1 MATRGGMGRF
11 RALSFDEQSGA
22 DPAPA
27 PAKPG
32 RKAIIGRPLTPAERQ
47 ERRRL
52 MRAVQLAE
60 HFDQAEAAISLVRHE
75 INRSTPELDLALAT
89 LEERLQALREYVNV

>member
-1 MATRGGMGRF
+1 MATRGSTGRF
-11 RALSFDEQSGA
+11 RSLSFDEPEG
-22 DPAPA
+22 DPAP
-27 PAKPG
+27 KPG

-52 MRAVQLAE
+52 IRSVQLAE

-89 LEERLQALREYVNV
+89 LEERLAALRAYVKVT